1 MSEEKRFLTDVGI
14 RDLPFPVEVSSKARP
29 DGQPTVANISIRARI
44 IQEFESR
51 WIDKFIQIIHQHR
64 ERIGT
69 KTLTTNITDYLKELE
84 AKSVRID
91 FDYPFFVEKTTPV
104 SKQKCMV
111 RYLCT
116 FSAKTS
122 LLAEK
127 PKVIFRMEVPV
138 VTTYPGSVSDKEGG
152 LFGQLSVVVVE
163 VEPDRE
169 VYPEEIMDLVDRHA
183 LSPIYSFLSEADQDH
198 LIQKIHSEKKSSVV
212 TVDEIKEELSKDPDL
227 VWYSVRCSNYGML
240 HTYSTVIK
248 TEKNMWFP
256 DEETNP

>member
-1 MSEEKRFLTDVGI
+1 MAEEKRFLTDVGI
-14 RDLPFPVEVSSKARP
+14 KDLPFPVKASSKVYP
-29 DGQPTVANISIRARI
+29 DGQLTVADISIRARI

-64 ERIGT
+64 DRIGT
-69 KTLTTNITDYLKELE
+69 KTLTTNIMDYLKELE

-127 PKVIFRMEVPV
+127 PKVIFRMEVPAI
-138 VTTYPGSVSDKEGG
+138 TTYPGSVSEKQGG
-152 LFGQLSVVVVE
+152 LFGQLSVVVIE

-169 VYPEEIMDLVDRHA
+169 IYPEEIVDVVDKHA
-183 LSPIYSFLSEADQDH
+183 LSPIYSFLTDEDQSY
-198 LIQKIHSEKKSSVV
+198 LIQKIHSQQKSSVV
-212 TVDEIKEELSKDPDL
+212 MVDEIKEELSRDPEL

-240 HTYSTVIK
+240 HTYSTVIR
-248 TEKNMWFP
+248 TERNLWFP
-256 DEETNP
+256 DEDENP

>member
-1 MSEEKRFLTDVGI
+1 MAEEKRFLTDVGI
-14 RDLPFPVEVSSKARP
+14 KDLPFPVKASSKVYP
-29 DGQPTVANISIRARI
+29 DGQLTVADISIRARI

-51 WIDKFIQIIHQHR
+51 WIDKFIQIIHQHLD
-64 ERIGT
+64 RIGT
-69 KTLTTNITDYLKELE
+69 KTLTTNIMDYLKELE

-127 PKVIFRMEVPV
+127 PKVIFRMEVPAI
-138 VTTYPGSVSDKEGG
+138 TTYPGSVSEKEGG
-152 LFGQLSVVVVE
+152 LFGQLSVVVIE

-169 VYPEEIMDLVDRHA
+169 IYPEEIVDVVDKHA
-183 LSPIYSFLSEADQDH
+183 LSPIYSFLTDDDQSH
-198 LIQKIHSEKKSSVV
+198 LIHKIHSEKKSSVV
-212 TVDEIKEELSKDPDL
+212 MVDEIKEELSRDPEL

-240 HTYSTVIK
+240 HTYSTVIR
-248 TEKNMWFP
+248 TERNMWFP
-256 DEETNP
+256 DEEENP

>member
-1 MSEEKRFLTDVGI
+1 MADEKRFLTDVGI
-14 RDLPFPVEVSSKARP
+14 RDLPFPVRVSSKVHP
-29 DGQPTVANISIRARI
+29 DGQLTVANISIRARI
-44 IQEFESR
+44 IQEFESH

-64 ERIGT
+64 DRIGT
-69 KTLTTNITDYLKELE
+69 KTLTTNITDYLRELE

-116 FSAKTS
+116 FSAKTT
-122 LLAEK
+122 LIAEK
-127 PKVIFRMEVPV
+127 PKVIFRMEIPV
-138 VTTYPGSVSDKEGG
+138 ITTYPGSVSEKRGG

-163 VEPDRE
+163 VEPNRE
-169 VYPEEIMDLVDRHA
+169 VYPEEIMDLVDKHA
-183 LSPIYSFLSEADQDH
+183 LSPIYSFLSEEDQDY
-198 LIQKIHSEKKSSVV
+198 LIQKIHSERKSSVV
-212 TVDEIKEELSKDPDL
+212 AVDEIKEELSKDPEL
-227 VWYSVRCSNYGML
+227 AWYSVHCSNYGML

-256 DEETNP
+256 DEESNP

>member
-1 MSEEKRFLTDVGI
+1 MAEEKRFLTDVGI
-14 RDLPFPVEVSSKARP
+14 KDLPFPVKASSKVYP
-29 DGQPTVANISIRARI
+29 DGQLTVADISIRARI

-64 ERIGT
+64 DRIGT
-69 KTLTTNITDYLKELE
+69 KTLTTNIMDYLKELE

-127 PKVIFRMEVPV
+127 PKVIFRMEVPAI
-138 VTTYPGSVSDKEGG
+138 TTYPGSVSEKEGG
-152 LFGQLSVVVVE
+152 LFGQLSVVVIE

-169 VYPEEIMDLVDRHA
+169 IYPEEIVDVVDKHA
-183 LSPIYSFLSEADQDH
+183 LSPIYSFLTDDDQSH
-198 LIQKIHSEKKSSVV
+198 LIHKIHSEKKSSVV
-212 TVDEIKEELSKDPDL
+212 MVDEIKEELSRDPEL

-240 HTYSTVIK
+240 HTYSTVIR
-248 TEKNMWFP
+248 TERNMWFP
-256 DEETNP
+256 DEEENP